1 MEAVVKGFVVLIT
14 NLNLEFFE
22 PYIFMVE
29 RRSHNFLKRNL
40 ELEHTQDIGVLAY
53 NFNGGKN
60 GIFIEM

>member
-1 MEAVVKGFVVLIT
+1 
-14 NLNLEFFE
+14 
-22 PYIFMVE
+22 MVE